1 MLSGS
6 QLCNELIV
14 AIFYACILFLPIQM
28 VVVWDT
34 SRCGKSG
41 EVSVI
46 AKAHTDVDITRIK
59 IAPFDDTRLETSWK
73 NISGRLVICNG

>member
-1 MLSGS
+1 
-6 QLCNELIV
+6 
-14 AIFYACILFLPIQM
+14 M

-59 IAPFDDTRLETSWK
+59 IAPFDDTRLEEYWK
-73 NISGRLVICNG
+73 SYTCLMTYPIGTIRRRV

>member
-1 MLSGS
+1 
-6 QLCNELIV
+6 
-14 AIFYACILFLPIQM
+14 M

-46 AKAHTDVDITRIK
+46 AKAHTDVDIARIK
-59 IAPFDDTRLETSWK
+59 IAPFDDTR
-73 NISGRLVICNG
+73 

>member
-1 MLSGS
+1 
-6 QLCNELIV
+6 
-14 AIFYACILFLPIQM
+14 M

-46 AKAHTDVDITRIK
+46 AKAHTDVDISRIK
-59 IAPFDDTRLETSWK
+59 IAPFDDTRL
-73 NISGRLVICNG
+73 GH

>member
-1 MLSGS
+1 
-6 QLCNELIV
+6 
-14 AIFYACILFLPIQM
+14 M

-46 AKAHTDVDITRIK
+46 AKAHTDVDIARIK
-59 IAPFDDTRLETSWK
+59 IAPFDDTRL
-73 NISGRLVICNG
+73 GRQIPRKKYLVYGQIKVVLSLWFFPNL